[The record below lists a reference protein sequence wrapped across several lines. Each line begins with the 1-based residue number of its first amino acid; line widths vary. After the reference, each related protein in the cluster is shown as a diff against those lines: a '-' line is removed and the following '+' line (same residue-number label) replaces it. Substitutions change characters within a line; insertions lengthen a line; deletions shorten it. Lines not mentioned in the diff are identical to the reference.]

1 MVKAAWVPTSPVPPP
16 HRGERRVTLYTSTPA
31 ATTSPAY
38 RQALIEFQKT
48 VFAWAKGY
56 LLESPASARIV
67 SWSRLVV
74 PTGRFQYF
82 LRAVATDPIPAL
94 PGITKAGPHR
104 LAEAYWDL
112 CQCLHA
118 PDVRAPIVLPRFRW
132 ICRTLLQ
139 VRIRAQMP
147 VLETEATRWNIPV
160 FQPPRHDQLDEG
172 QDPPLPSPDAIQ
184 RIEPDQKKWR

>member
-1 MVKAAWVPTSPVPPP
+1 MRMVVRVPKSPVPPP
-16 HRGERRVTLYTSTPA
+16 YQGEPLLTAYTSTPA
-31 ATTSPAY
+31 ASASPAH

-48 VFAWAKGY
+48 VFAWPKGY
-56 LLESPASARIV
+56 PLESSASARIV

-82 LRAVATDPIPAL
+82 LRAVATDPIPA
-94 PGITKAGPHR
+94 PQGITKAEPHR
-104 LAEAYWDL
+104 LAGAFWDL
-112 CQCLHA
+112 CQCLRT

-139 VRIRAQMP
+139 VRIRAQMR

-160 FQPPRHDQLDEG
+160 FQPPRHDQPKDG
-172 QDPPLPSPDAIQ
+172 QDPPPPFPDAIQ
-184 RIEPDQKKWR
+184 RIEPDQKEWR